1 MFNLLSLLF
10 SIGTLAFILR
20 YRIHVHVVY
29 SSSRRDSR
37 PRAKS
42 AGSKACPHTRTAL
55 PISGR
60 RAGGVSQS
68 SEAPT
73 VAMTRPVQDL
83 ASALVNL
90 GASKASA
97 RAAALRAYQQAP
109 NASFDE
115 LVRIAIQEAA

>member
-1 MFNLLSLLF
+1 MFNFFCLLV
-10 SIGTLAFILR
+10 SIGTLVFILR

-42 AGSKACPHTRTAL
+42 AGSKACPHTRAAL

-60 RAGGVSQS
+60 QTTGQLT
-68 SEAPT
+68 SEAQP
-73 VAMTRPVQDL
+73 VASRPGPVQDL